1 LAAALPHYR
10 EVLGKLQSHR
20 LIFGS
25 IVAFAE
31 LVHRTIDDL
40 PVLARFAILLALMV
54 SVPQLSRRI
63 RLPGAVG
70 LLLSGVVLGPHV
82 LDVFPPQHPVTEF
95 FSELGMLLLMFFAGL
110 EMNLPLFREKIFRS
124 IVFGITTTSIPPS
137 LLDVT
142 KT

>member
-10 EVLGKLQSHR
+10 EVLGKLQNHR
-20 LIFGS
+20 PIFGS